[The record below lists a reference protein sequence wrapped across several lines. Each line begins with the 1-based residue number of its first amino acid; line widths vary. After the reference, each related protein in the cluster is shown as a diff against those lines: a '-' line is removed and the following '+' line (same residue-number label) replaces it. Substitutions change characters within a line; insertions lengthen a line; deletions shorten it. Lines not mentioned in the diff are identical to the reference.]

1 MNMEYFFRAV
11 QDPNFFMPSWMK
23 ISVTVGLIVVMLLSL
38 FIKNKERAIKIGLCL
53 SLCQQFILYSWYIGT
68 GYHLATEGLP
78 LFHCRICMLGLAFA
92 YFAKKEKLVNYFAIL
107 GLICGSMACIVVD
120 LDHFVFPHWTNFS
133 YVVGHYLLV
142 FNAFMLVRE
151 RSKIQVKD
159 IIIITLIM
167 NLFILVA
174 DLSLKANYGFLMN
187 ISEHRGETMKNKK
200 NNTRWSVQVALMA
213 AIIILLANTPLG
225 MIQLP
230 IIKAT
235 TVHIPVIV
243 GAITLGPVAGAILGG
258 VFGLCSLVS
267 NTMAPSLLSFAFSPF
282 LSTTGLVGVIKALWI
297 SVGCRILIG
306 LVAGCVWT
314 GLKGLRVNQTIS
326 LVITGFVG
334 SITNTI
340 LVMSSIYLL
349 FAQQYAAAKQV
360 AISGVFKLIMATIL
374 GSGIPEAPFFL
385 CLKISL
391 SVLHIDVE
399 LLALS
404 LYYTSLKE
412 YLQGSR
418 KGFSLTSHGPS
429 YIGHR

>member
-151 RSKIQVKD
+151 RSKIQVKY

-174 DLSLKANYGFLMN
+174 DLSLKANYGFLMKLP
-187 ISEHRGETMKNKK
+187 SSLSFVPLTGV
-200 NNTRWSVQVALMA
+200 SV
-213 AIIILLANTPLG
+213 
-225 MIQLP
+225 
-230 IIKAT
+230 
-235 TVHIPVIV
+235 
-243 GAITLGPVAGAILGG
+243 G
-258 VFGLCSLVS
+258 VF
-267 NTMAPSLLSFAFSPF
+267 
-282 LSTTGLVGVIKALWI
+282 I
-297 SVGCRILIG
+297 SVLM
-306 LVAGCVWT
+306 
-314 GLKGLRVNQTIS
+314 
-326 LVITGFVG
+326 
-334 SITNTI
+334 I
-340 LVMSSIYLL
+340 LVLAIFNKVLPYNKLL
-349 FAQQYAAAKQV
+349 
-360 AISGVFKLIMATIL
+360 L
-374 GSGIPEAPFFL
+374 E
-385 CLKISL
+385 
-391 SVLHIDVE
+391 DE
-399 LLALS
+399 E
-404 LYYTSLKE
+404 E
-412 YLQGSR
+412 YIR
-418 KGFSLTSHGPS
+418 A
-429 YIGHR
+429 